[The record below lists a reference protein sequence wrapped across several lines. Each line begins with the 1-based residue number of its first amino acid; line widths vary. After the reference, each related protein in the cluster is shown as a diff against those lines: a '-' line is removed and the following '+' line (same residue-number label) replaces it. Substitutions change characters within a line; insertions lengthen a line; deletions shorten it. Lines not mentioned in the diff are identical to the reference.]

1 MKYITKENL
10 SWALYDWAN
19 SAYATT
25 VLAVFF
31 PLFFNEFW
39 SAGEDTTVTTARLGI
54 ATSVTGIILMAV
66 SPVTGALSDLA
77 GSKKRYLFYATLAGS
92 LSTACLFFVPGG
104 SWLPAILLFSFS
116 SFCFSGGII
125 FYDSLLNSVAGRK
138 RLNFVSAMG
147 YSLGYLGGGMLLA
160 LNILAATKPELL
172 GISDSTTAVKLS
184 FVSVGIWWMLF
195 SIPLFRFVQER
206 KPEVKEAH
214 SHDFAAGF
222 RKIRDT
228 LSHIRSIKGVFLFL
242 LAYWLYIDGVDTIIR
257 MAVDYGKSLGFESGS
272 LIKAILITQFVGFP
286 SALLTGIIFKGEKGA
301 RKGIYF
307 TIAVYLGV
315 SVLGAFMKNE
325 THFYALAVT
334 VGLVQGGVQALSR
347 SYFASIIPE
356 NREGEFFGFY
366 NMIGKFAVILGPL
379 FIAVTG
385 LALRYSGF
393 SADSATRGGIMSV
406 SFFFIAGGILFYMS
420 GKDKHG
426 NHIDNKDQLN

>member
-1 MKYITKENL
+1 MGIFKSINKESL

-54 ATSVTGIILMAV
+54 ATSATGIILMIL

-92 LSTACLFFVPGG
+92 LSTASLFFVPGG
-104 SWLPAILLFSFS
+104 SWMPAILLFSFS
-116 SFCFSGGII
+116 SLCFSGGII
-125 FYDSLLNSVAGRK
+125 FYDSLLNSVAGIK
-138 RLNFVSAMG
+138 RLNFISSLG
-147 YSLGYLGGGMLLA
+147 YSLGYLGGGILLA
-160 LNILAATKPELL
+160 LNILAATKPEMF
-172 GISDSTTAVKLS
+172 GISSSDQAIKLS
-184 FVSVGIWWMLF
+184 FVSVGVWWLLF
-195 SIPLFRFVQER
+195 SIPLFRFVQE
-206 KPEVKEAH
+206 KKHEVKEAH
-214 SHDFAAGF
+214 SHDLAAGF
-222 RKIRDT
+222 KKINDT
-228 LSHIRSIKGVFLFL
+228 LSHIRKIKGVFLFL

-257 MAVDYGKSLGFESGS
+257 MAMDFGISIGFEKNS
-272 LIKAILITQFVGFP
+272 LITALLITQFVGFP
-286 SALLTGIIFKGEKGA
+286 SALLTGMLFKGEKGA

-307 TIAVYLGV
+307 TIAVYLCV
-315 SVLGAFMKNE
+315 SLLGAFMRNE

-334 VGLVQGGVQALSR
+334 VGLVQGGIQALSR

-356 NREGEFFGFY
+356 NRDGEFFGLY

-385 LALRYSGF
+385 LLLRSSGF
-393 SADSATRGGIMSV
+393 SSDAASRGGIMSV

-420 GKDKHG
+420 GRTNREKS
-426 NHIDNKDQLN
+426 

>member
-1 MKYITKENL
+1 MIKYKRITKESL
-10 SWALYDWAN
+10 SWAFYDWAN

-31 PLFFNEFW
+31 PLFFNDYW

-54 ATSVTGIILMAV
+54 ATSLTGIILMLI
-66 SPVTGALSDLA
+66 SPVAGALSDLA
-77 GSKKRYLFYATLAGS
+77 GSKKRYLFYTTTAGAV
-92 LSTACLFFVPGG
+92 STACLFFIQEG
-104 SWLPAILLFSFS
+104 SWLAALLLFSFAS
-116 SFCFSGGII
+116 LCFSGGII
-125 FYDSLLNSVAGRK
+125 FYDSLLSSVAVRK
-138 RLNFVSAMG
+138 RLNLISSLG
-147 YSLGYLGGGMLLA
+147 YSLGYLGGGLLLA
-160 LNILAATKPELL
+160 LNILAATKPEIF
-172 GISDSTTAVKLS
+172 GISDSATAVKLS

-206 KPEVKEAH
+206 KSEVKKAH

-222 RKIRDT
+222 RKIQDT
-228 LSHIRSIKGVFLFL
+228 LAHIRNIKGVFLFL

-257 MAVDYGKSLGFESGS
+257 MAVDYGKSIGLESGS

-286 SALLTGIIFKGEKGA
+286 AALLTGILFKGVKGA
-301 RKGIYF
+301 RMGIYF

-325 THFYALAVT
+325 VHFYSLAVT
-334 VGLVQGGVQALSR
+334 VGLVQGGIQALSR
-347 SYFASIIPE
+347 SYFACIIPE

-385 LALRYSGF
+385 LLLRNAGF
-393 SADSATRGGIMSV
+393 SADSASRGGIMSV

-420 GKDKHG
+420 GRTSEE
-426 NHIDNKDQLN
+426 

>member
-1 MKYITKENL
+1 MAFRDKINRESV

-31 PLFFNEFW
+31 PLFFSDHW
-39 SAGEDTTVTTARLGI
+39 SAGQDPTVTTARLGI
-54 ATSVTGIILMAV
+54 ATSVTGVILMAV

-104 SWLPAILLFSFS
+104 SWLPALLLFSFS

-125 FYDSLLNSVAGRK
+125 FYDSLLSSVAGTGT
-138 RLNFVSAMG
+138 LNFVSALG
-147 YSLGYLGGGMLLA
+147 YSLGYLGGGILLA
-160 LNILAATKPELL
+160 LNILAATKPELM
-172 GISDSTTAVKLS
+172 GISDSPTAVKLS
-184 FVSVGIWWMLF
+184 FVSVGVWWMLF
-195 SIPLFRFVQER
+195 SIPLFRFVSER

-214 SHDFAAGF
+214 SHDLAAGF
-222 RKIRDT
+222 RKIMDT

-242 LAYWLYIDGVDTIIR
+242 LAYWFYIDGVDTIIR
-257 MAVDYGKSLGFESGS
+257 MAVNYGRALGFESGA

-286 SALLTGIIFKGEKGA
+286 AALLTGILFKGVKGA

-334 VGLVQGGVQALSR
+334 VGLVQGGIQALSR
-347 SYFASIIPE
+347 SYFACIIPE

-385 LALRYSGF
+385 LLLRSSGF
-393 SADSATRGGIMSV
+393 SADAATRGGIMSV
-406 SFFFIAGGILFYMS
+406 SFFFAAGGILFHMS
-420 GKDKHG
+420 GRKPA
-426 NHIDNKDQLN
+426 NNS

>member
-1 MKYITKENL
+1 MIKSKRITKESF
-10 SWALYDWAN
+10 SWAFYDWAN

-31 PLFFNEFW
+31 PLFFGEYW
-39 SAGEDTTVTTARLGI
+39 SAGADTTVTTARLGI
-54 ATSVTGIILMAV
+54 ATSITGVILMAL

-77 GSKKRYLFYATLAGS
+77 GSKKRYLLYTTLAGS
-92 LSTACLFFVPGG
+92 ISTASLFFVPEG
-104 SWLPAILLFSFS
+104 SWLTAIALFSLS
-116 SFCFSGGII
+116 SLCFSGGMI
-125 FYDSLLNSVAGRK
+125 FYDSLLGSVALRK
-138 RLNFVSAMG
+138 RLNLISSLG
-147 YSLGYLGGGMLLA
+147 YSLGYLGGGILLA
-160 LNILAATKPELL
+160 LNILAVTKPELF
-172 GISDSTTAVKLS
+172 GISDSSTAVKIS

-195 SIPLFRFVQER
+195 SVPLFRFVQE
-206 KPEVKEAH
+206 KKHKIKEAH
-214 SHDFAAGF
+214 SHDLAAGF
-222 RKIRDT
+222 KKIRDT
-228 LSHIRSIKGVFLFL
+228 LTHIKSIKGVFLFL

-286 SALLTGIIFKGEKGA
+286 SALLTGIIFKGERGA

-307 TIAVYLGV
+307 AIAVYLGV
-315 SVLGAFMKNE
+315 TVFGAFMKNE
-325 THFYALAVT
+325 THFYMLAVT
-334 VGLVQGGVQALSR
+334 VGLVQGGIQALSR

-385 LALRYSGF
+385 LVLRSSGY

-406 SFFFIAGGILFYMS
+406 SFFFVAGGILFYMS
-420 GKDKHG
+420 GRTSKE
-426 NHIDNKDQLN
+426 